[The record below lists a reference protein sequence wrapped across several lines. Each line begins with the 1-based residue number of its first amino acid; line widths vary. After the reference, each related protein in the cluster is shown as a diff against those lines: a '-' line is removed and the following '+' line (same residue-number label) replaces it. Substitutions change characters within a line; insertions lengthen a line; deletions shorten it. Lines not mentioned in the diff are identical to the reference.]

1 MNSSTTT
8 PASTTPD
15 STTTTTG
22 ATAAPARHRDRVTLP
37 LLLGVLGVVYGDIGT
52 SPLYALSTCLTFF
65 GQAGMTETTVLG
77 LLSMIF
83 WSLVSV
89 VTFKYV
95 TFVMRADNHGE
106 GGILTMMVLAQRVCR
121 RPQVASAVVL
131 VAIVGACLFFGDG
144 MITPAISVL
153 SAVEGLEVISPV
165 FKPAV
170 LPFSVIVIGLLFAFQ
185 YRGTAT
191 IGRVFGPIMA
201 VWFGSI
207 GVLGLIQIVLNPIV
221 LRALSPSYIVI
232 FAIQHRFTTFIIL
245 GSVVLA
251 VTGAEALYAD
261 MGHFGRKPIQR
272 SWTFF
277 VLPALALNY
286 FGQGALVLR
295 DPNALDNPFFLV
307 CPPWLRLPMVLLATA
322 STVIASQAMISGA
335 YSVARQCVQLG
346 FIPRMIVRHT
356 SETEEGQIYLPQINT
371 LLLIGVLI
379 LVLAFKSSAS
389 LASAYGVA
397 VTGTFTCTSILAAL
411 VFRRQFKWSRT
422 ATVCVFGLFF
432 LIDLAFF
439 TSNLLKVPDG
449 GWVPLAVGL
458 VLMAVM
464 TSWKRG
470 RELMFQRWKQD
481 SLPLN
486 SFLARL
492 PASRI
497 IRVPGTAV
505 FLTGNGAYVPN
516 ALLHNLK
523 HNKVLHE
530 RVFLV
535 TVQTADVPEVA
546 AGQRVEVEELA
557 PQVNRVTVKY
567 GFKESPNIPRAL
579 EEMRVLGVPFEPM
592 QTSYFLGRE
601 VIVPALVP
609 KLSFWRLWLFL
620 VLSRNSVAA
629 TEFFRIP
636 SDRVV
641 ELGVRIAI

>member
-1 MNSSTTT
+1 
-8 PASTTPD
+8 
-15 STTTTTG
+15 
-22 ATAAPARHRDRVTLP
+22 
-37 LLLGVLGVVYGDIGT
+37 
-52 SPLYALSTCLTFF
+52 
-65 GQAGMTETTVLG
+65 
-77 LLSMIF
+77 
-83 WSLVSV
+83 
-89 VTFKYV
+89 
-95 TFVMRADNHGE
+95 
-106 GGILTMMVLAQRVCR
+106 
-121 RPQVASAVVL
+121 
-131 VAIVGACLFFGDG
+131 
-144 MITPAISVL
+144 
-153 SAVEGLEVISPV
+153 
-165 FKPAV
+165 
-170 LPFSVIVIGLLFAFQ
+170 
-185 YRGTAT
+185 
-191 IGRVFGPIMA
+191 MA
-201 VWFGSI
+201 VWFLSI
-207 GVLGLIQIVLNPIV
+207 GLLGLIEICRNPGV
-221 LRALSPSYIVI
+221 LRALSPSYIVL
-232 FAIQHRFTTFIIL
+232 FATHHGLFTFVTL

-261 MGHFGRKPIQR
+261 MGHFGRKPIQW

-286 FGQGALVLR
+286 FGQGALILR
-295 DPNALDNPFFLV
+295 DPTTLDNPFFLL
-307 CPPWLRLPMVLLATA
+307 CPLWLRLPMVLLATA
-322 STVIASQAMISGA
+322 ATVIASQAMISGA

-356 SETEEGQIYLPQINT
+356 SETEEGQIYLPQVNM
-371 LLLIGVLI
+371 LLLVGVLI
-379 LVLAFKSSAS
+379 LVLSFRSSAS

-397 VTGTFTCTSILAAL
+397 VTGTFTCTTLLAAL
-411 VFRRQFKWSRT
+411 VFRRQFKWSRA
-422 ATVCVFGLFF
+422 ATVTVFGFF
-432 LIDLAFF
+432 LIVDSVFF
-439 TSNLLKVPDG
+439 VSNLLKVPDG
-449 GWVPLAVGL
+449 GWVPIAVGL
-458 VLMAVM
+458 LLMAIM

-470 RELMFQRWKQD
+470 RELMYQRWKQD

-546 AGQRVEVEELA
+546 AGERVEVEELA

-567 GFKESPNIPRAL
+567 GFKESPNIPRSL

-609 KLSFWRLWLFL
+609 KLPFWRLWLFL